1 VPRLFR
7 RESPSPGEM
16 RVESAI
22 RGARGL
28 RTFCTPRTDDAH
40 NPLPRHR
47 SYRLGSVV
55 PESSATGEVLA
66 VDHGVRGAA
75 GRGRDRLSARHP
87 LRRHAGPSRSD
98 ALDSIRSRSRL
109 RGGPQ
114 LREIEHLGIW
124 NLGFGIWALWM
135 YFTAV
140 TASHGLLDALTN
152 GGRGIAFFAPFS
164 NHRFFFP
171 WRPIQVSPIGVGLFS
186 ARGLA
191 VLQSELRWI
200 LLPSVIIALLA
211 RMRVRL
217 KPDTT
222 GRSEQAIQPPPS

>member
-1 VPRLFR
+1 MPTIFSHAVAATALGQWYPNRRLPAKFWLWTAVCALLPDVDVIGF
-7 RESPSPGEM
+7 SLG
-16 RVESAI
+16 I
-22 RGARGL
+22 RYDDMLGHRGL
-28 RTFCTPRTDDAH
+28 THSIPFALAVGHVAARSCVKSDAFGVG
-40 NPLPRHR
+40 RW
-47 SYRLGSVV
+47 RL
-55 PESSATGEVLA
+55 EVLWA
-66 VDHGVRGAA
+66 FFAA
-75 GRGRDRLSARHP
+75 
-87 LRRHAGPSRSD
+87 
-98 ALDSIRSRSRL
+98 I
-109 RGGPQ
+109 
-114 LREIEHLGIW
+114 
-124 NLGFGIWALWM
+124 
-135 YFTAV
+135 

-171 WRPIQVSPIGVGLFS
+171 WRPIQVSPIGVGFFS

-222 GRSEQAIQPPPS
+222 GSIE